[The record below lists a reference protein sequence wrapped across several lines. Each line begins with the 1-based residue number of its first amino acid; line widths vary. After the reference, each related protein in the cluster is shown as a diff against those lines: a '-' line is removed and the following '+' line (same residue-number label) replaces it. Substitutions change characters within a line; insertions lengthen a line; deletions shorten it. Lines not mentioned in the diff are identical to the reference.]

1 MVSVW
6 FAYLDLPVSFFVAVG
21 ATNFCSIT
29 NLEADL
35 HESWF
40 KGIFSTHSELLLWE
54 SFKLECFNKRIQFWG
69 ITLHRPL
76 YVKKLVWT

>member
-1 MVSVW
+1 MVSIVC
-6 FAYLDLPVSFFVAVG
+6 LLGFVCIILCSAVG
-21 ATNFCSIT
+21 AANFCSIR

-54 SFKLECFNKRIQFWG
+54 SFRLECFNKRIQFG
-69 ITLHRPL
+69 G
-76 YVKKLVWT
+76 